1 MKADLHIHSYYSDGG
16 MSPAE
21 ALSLAK
27 ANGVDLIA
35 LTDHD
40 TMAGCGEIAA
50 VRGVEISAYDND
62 TKVHVLCYNPNGNID
77 GFLKSLFE
85 GSFKRTEDIIYK
97 LNMAG
102 VAITFDEVEAERFS
116 RETPIHAMHIARVGA
131 RKGYASTPF
140 AFYEKYLALGGAA
153 FSNIFRPSPEE
164 AVEVINAAGGLSSLA
179 HPGRIDLPPEELK
192 KLIKRMKLCG
202 LGGIEA
208 VYSSHT
214 FKETAYYK
222 ELAKEYGL
230 LITGGSDTHY
240 KGGSKTIGEP
250 DFQPSEE
257 LLQKLGI

>member
-40 TMAGCGEIAA
+40 TMAGSGEISA

-62 TKVHVLCYNPNGNID
+62 TKVHVLCYNPDESID
-77 GFLKSLFE
+77 GFLKSLFK
-85 GSFKRTEDIIYK
+85 GSFERTEDIIYK
-97 LNMAG
+97 LNKSG
-102 VAITFDEVEAERFS
+102 VAVTFNEVEAERFS
-116 RETPIHAMHIARVGA
+116 KEIPIHAMHIARVGA

-140 AFYEKYLALGGAA
+140 AFYEKYLALGCPA
-153 FSNIFRPSPEE
+153 FSNIARPSPEE
-164 AVEVINAAGGLSSLA
+164 ALEIISAAGGFSSLA
-179 HPGRIDLPPEELK
+179 HPGRIDVSSEELK
-192 KLIKRMKLCG
+192 KLIKRMKVCG

-214 FKETAYYK
+214 FNETAYYK

-230 LITGGSDTHY
+230 LVTGGSDTHY
-240 KGGSKTIGEP
+240 KGGSKRIGEP
-250 DFQPSEE
+250 VFEPSEE